1 MPRDYDDDDRP
12 RSRRYRDED
21 PDDRPRSRRPSRDDS
36 EDDDRPRRKRPRQ
49 FEDDYDDRPRRRK
62 RPKQKQQSILGMVAL
77 IIGIASVFIAFV
89 PCLGILAILPGLAGL
104 IIGFIGLLIAHKSD
118 GRQGS
123 GLPIAGTAVCAF
135 AVIVAAC
142 WLIFIKNWSNEVKK
156 DIAAA
161 EAEMAREEEQR
172 KAEVAKAASEVK
184 AAQPESVIRVGAP
197 QFYWAFEN
205 DDERT
210 TKFYRNKII
219 EVTGVIQ
226 AVSLRGEVYT
236 VSLQGGG
243 AEGGTV
249 DCHFLKDPE
258 IRAQLNQL
266 TVGRT
271 VTIRGKCIGGFSD
284 LEGCMLV
291 GNN

>member
-12 RSRRYRDED
+12 RSRRHRDED
-21 PDDRPRSRRPSRDDS
+21 PNDRPRSRRPSRDDS
-36 EDDDRPRRKRPRQ
+36 DDDRPRRKRRRH

-62 RPKQKQQSILGMVAL
+62 RPKQKQQSLLGMIAL
-77 IIGIASVFIAFV
+77 VTGIVSVFLAFV
-89 PCLGILAILPGLAGL
+89 PCLGVFAILPRLAGL
-104 IIGFIGLLIAHKSD
+104 IIGFIGLLIAHKSN

-135 AVIVAAC
+135 AVIVAAG
-142 WLIFIKNWSNEVKK
+142 WLIFFKHWSNEVKK
-156 DIAAA
+156 DMA
-161 EAEMAREEEQR
+161 EAKAEIAREEEQR

-184 AAQPESVIRVGAP
+184 AAQPDSVIRVGAP
-197 QFYWAFEN
+197 QFYLAFEN

-226 AVSLRGEVYT
+226 EVSFRGEVYT

-243 AEGGTV
+243 ADGGTV

-258 IRAQLNQL
+258 IRAQLSQL
-266 TVGRT
+266 TAGRT
-271 VTIRGKCIGGFSD
+271 VTVRGKCIGGFSD
-284 LEGCMLV
+284 LEGCMLIA
-291 GNN
+291 NR